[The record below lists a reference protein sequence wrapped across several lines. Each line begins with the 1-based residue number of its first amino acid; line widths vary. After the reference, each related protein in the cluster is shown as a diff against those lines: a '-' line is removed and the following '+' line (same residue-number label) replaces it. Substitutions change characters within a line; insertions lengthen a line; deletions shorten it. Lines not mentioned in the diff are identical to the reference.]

1 VLSCRHITR
10 LLSEALDRRL
20 SWLER
25 LAVGIHLWGCRP
37 CRRFRR
43 AIRWVHAA
51 LQAAPSDARLSPPA
65 RARLQ
70 RAVEEALGES

>member
-10 LLSEALDRRL
+10 LLSDTLDRRL

-25 LAVGIHLWGCRP
+25 LAVGLHLCGCRP

-43 AIRWVHAA
+43 AIRWLHAA
-51 LQAAPSDARLSPPA
+51 LPAAPSDARLSA
-65 RARLQ
+65 RARARFQ
-70 RAVEEALGES
+70 RAVEEALGGS